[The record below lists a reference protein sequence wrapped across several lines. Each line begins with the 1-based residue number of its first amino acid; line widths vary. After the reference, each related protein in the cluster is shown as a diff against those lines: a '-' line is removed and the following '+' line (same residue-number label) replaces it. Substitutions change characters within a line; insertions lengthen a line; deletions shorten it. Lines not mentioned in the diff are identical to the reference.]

1 MRRSVARGTVLA
13 VVGVM
18 FAGVAHAAPMT
29 FTDQASFLAAIAGFP
44 NIQTLDFESQTA
56 GDLIPSGSSVG
67 GITFT
72 YSIPNLFPPP
82 TDFTKQVRDDF
93 GTTSGTNYL
102 GLDNDP
108 DGAFVAGDSFTMT
121 FANPLTALGLYVIS
135 ADTIFAGDFELVT
148 ITGIS
153 VQNAG
158 TPDVFLAD
166 GGEAFFLGITDPAG
180 FSSADLISDPFGVAT
195 GLYVFNVDDITNSPV
210 PEPGTLVL
218 LGTGMVGIA
227 IRRRLRP
234 GRSPS

>member
-29 FTDQASFLAAIAGFP
+29 FTDQASFLAAIGGFP
-44 NIQTLDFESQTA
+44 NVQTLDFESQNA
-56 GDLIPSGSSVG
+56 GDLIASGSSVG
-67 GITFT
+67 GITFG
-72 YSIPNLFPPP
+72 YSIPDGAGGFL
-82 TDFTKQVRDDF
+82 TMQVRDDF

-153 VQNAG
+153 VQNAA

-166 GGEAFFLGITDPAG
+166 GDAFFLGITDPAG